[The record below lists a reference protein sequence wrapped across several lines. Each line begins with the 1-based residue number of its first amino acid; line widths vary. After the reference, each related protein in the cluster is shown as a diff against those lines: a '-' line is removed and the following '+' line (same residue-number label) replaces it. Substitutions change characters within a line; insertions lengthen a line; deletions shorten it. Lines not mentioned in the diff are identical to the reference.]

1 MVRATSTS
9 YMEIRMSDEEQT
21 VSPMEIEQ
29 EQPRRRDW
37 KRLYAIG
44 LYSVTTILLYADQN
58 LLAPNLSQVAT
69 EFGFSDDERD
79 RKLGGDISLA
89 FFLLGAPASLIIG
102 CWGDHSNRM
111 VLTGWTIGLG
121 EGACFATYFSQTYQH
136 LYICR
141 ALTGLSLGGA
151 LPLMYSVLGD
161 WFGAD
166 DRHLVTAVVGMGTGL
181 GTALGQG
188 IAGLMGPRFGWRS
201 PFLVVSIPA
210 LICAILLVCTVQDP
224 PRGGMEKAVLARI
237 HDRSSRRKTVIVAET
252 RSPNDSPINE
262 SSAHEETESPKV
274 KPRLFCLQD
283 WSENRKMFLDLLST
297 KTFILSLLQGAPGC
311 VPWGIVNTFL
321 NDFLSEDRG
330 MTVEGATLTVLLFGL
345 GNFLGLL
352 IGGGCGRSLYRRSP
366 RYPPLFAGSMAMFG
380 CLPFWILLNYINANS
395 GFVRIGVVSVLAGAG
410 SGATGPIVKA
420 TLQNIT
426 LPKARGQA
434 FALFNTFD
442 DFGRGLGPLFVS
454 LLIVDLGGRTP
465 AFNIGVLGWVLCGF
479 FNLCIYFF
487 VENDEL
493 RIQAML
499 ATDMGKDENG
509 EMNPVSITQNF
520 NH

>member
-1 MVRATSTS
+1 MVRSMSKS
-9 YMEIRMSDEEQT
+9 YMEIRMTDNDEPT
-21 VSPMEIEQ
+21 LFSPMELEQ

-37 KRLYAIG
+37 KRVYSIG

-210 LICAILLVCTVQDP
+210 LICAILLAFTVQDP
-224 PRGGMEKAVLARI
+224 PRGEMEKAVLERI
-237 HDRSSRRKTVIVAET
+237 HDRSSRRNAAMIHESL
-252 RSPNDSPINE
+252 SPGDLSVNQLST
-262 SSAHEETESPKV
+262 HEETEGPKV
-274 KPRLFCLQD
+274 KRTLLCRQD
-283 WSENRKMFLDLLST
+283 WRENWMTFLDLLST

-311 VPWGIVNTFL
+311 LPWGIVNTFL

-330 MTVEGATLTVLLFGL
+330 MTVEGATMTVLLFGL

-352 IGGGCGRSLYRRSP
+352 IGGVCGRSLYRCNP
-366 RYPPLFAGSMAMFG
+366 RYPPLFAGSMAMLG
-380 CLPFWILLNYINANS
+380 CLPFWILLNNINAHS
-395 GFVRIGVVSVLAGAG
+395 GFFRIGVVSVLAGAG

-465 AFNIGVLGWVLCGF
+465 AFNIGVLGWVMCGF
-479 FNLCIYFF
+479 FNLCMFFF
-487 VENDEL
+487 VVNDEL
-493 RIQAML
+493 HVQVTL
-499 ATDMGKDENG
+499 ATELVQSENV
-509 EMNPVSITQNF
+509 ERRIL
-520 NH
+520 

>member
-1 MVRATSTS
+1 
-9 YMEIRMSDEEQT
+9 
-21 VSPMEIEQ
+21 MEIEQ

-181 GTALGQG
+181 GDCVGTRYRWFD
-188 IAGLMGPRFGWRS
+188 GP
-201 PFLVVSIPA
+201 
-210 LICAILLVCTVQDP
+210 
-224 PRGGMEKAVLARI
+224 
-237 HDRSSRRKTVIVAET
+237 
-252 RSPNDSPINE
+252 
-262 SSAHEETESPKV
+262 
-274 KPRLFCLQD
+274 
-283 WSENRKMFLDLLST
+283 
-297 KTFILSLLQGAPGC
+297 
-311 VPWGIVNTFL
+311 
-321 NDFLSEDRG
+321 
-330 MTVEGATLTVLLFGL
+330 
-345 GNFLGLL
+345 
-352 IGGGCGRSLYRRSP
+352 
-366 RYPPLFAGSMAMFG
+366 
-380 CLPFWILLNYINANS
+380 
-395 GFVRIGVVSVLAGAG
+395 
-410 SGATGPIVKA
+410 
-420 TLQNIT
+420 
-426 LPKARGQA
+426 
-434 FALFNTFD
+434 
-442 DFGRGLGPLFVS
+442 
-454 LLIVDLGGRTP
+454 
-465 AFNIGVLGWVLCGF
+465 
-479 FNLCIYFF
+479 
-487 VENDEL
+487 
-493 RIQAML
+493 
-499 ATDMGKDENG
+499 
-509 EMNPVSITQNF
+509 
-520 NH
+520 